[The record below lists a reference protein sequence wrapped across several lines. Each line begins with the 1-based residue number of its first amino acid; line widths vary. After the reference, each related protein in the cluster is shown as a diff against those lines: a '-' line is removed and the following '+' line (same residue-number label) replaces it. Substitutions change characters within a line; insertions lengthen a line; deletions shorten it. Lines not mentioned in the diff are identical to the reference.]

1 MSGKN
6 SMKTSS
12 RWFGVLTLFAIVAIS
27 YIDRINISV
36 LITDA
41 DFLQHIGLGRND
53 RASQGFLATSFM
65 LGYGLSSFILTP
77 FCAALFGVR
86 KSLLWSLLTW
96 AVVTAT
102 VPHFHGFV
110 PLVFSRVLLGISEGP
125 LFSLGY
131 AYIKALFE
139 GDERGKPNAFI
150 GMGAG
155 IGLALGYPVIGQL
168 LATYRWDTSF
178 YVLAIVNVAIGIPLV
193 LAFIRMPEQKSA
205 DMMAPANIQQAIARI
220 RDIVTGAL
228 HTRNLLTVTVIASA
242 SLAYL
247 WGTSNWLPTYFK
259 QVRDFSLVQMGWLA
273 SLPQYAVVIAVL
285 MGGILFD
292 RLNRQSAPL
301 VFATTTFLVACSM
314 LLAISVDDRYVA
326 VYAFIAANFFWGL
339 QGPAIPAIVQQYSS
353 PGHTASAYG
362 VVNGTASLVA
372 GLMPTLMGGVISA
385 FASSGTGTV
394 ESARSAASSGFFMG
408 FAVLIGSQV
417 VACIFWSV
425 LWNRGRTL
433 ITPKITAA

>member
-1 MSGKN
+1 
-6 SMKTSS
+6 MKTSF
-12 RWFGVLTLFAIVAIS
+12 RWYGVLTLFVVVAIS

-86 KSLLWSLLTW
+86 RSLLCSLAMW

-110 PLVFSRVLLGISEGP
+110 PLVISRVLLGISEGP

-131 AYIKALFE
+131 AYIKAQFE

-168 LATYRWDTSF
+168 LVSYRWDTSF
-178 YVLAIVNVAIGIPLV
+178 YVLAVVNIVLGIPLV
-193 LAFIRMPEQKSA
+193 LAFIKMPEQSRA
-205 DMMAPANIQQAIARI
+205 DTMAPVSIQQAASRI
-220 RDIVTGAL
+220 KEIVVGAL
-228 HTRNLLTVTVIASA
+228 HTHNLLIVTVIASA

-247 WGTSNWLPTYFK
+247 WGTSNWLPAYFK
-259 QVRDFSLVQMGWLA
+259 QVRGFSLVQMGWLA
-273 SLPQYAVVIAVL
+273 SLPQYAVVVAAL
-285 MGGILFD
+285 LGGILYD
-292 RLNRQSAPL
+292 RLNRQNAPL
-301 VFATTTFLVACSM
+301 VFAMTTLLVACSM
-314 LLAISVDDRYVA
+314 LLAISTDDRYVA
-326 VYAFIAANFFWGL
+326 VCAFIAANFFWGL
-339 QGPAIPAIVQQYSS
+339 QGPAIPAIVQQHSL

-362 VVNGTASLVA
+362 VVNGTASLIA
-372 GLMPTLMGGVISA
+372 GLMPALMGGVISA
-385 FASSGTGTV
+385 FTSSSTGIAGSPQTV
-394 ESARSAASSGFFMG
+394 ASGFFMG

-417 VACIFWSV
+417 VACVFWGM
-425 LWNRGRTL
+425 LWSRGRTL
-433 ITPKITAA
+433 VTQNITAA